1 MIWKPLCVVAGLFS
15 ILVVGSTFADPAA
28 KQVAGDQ
35 AGDKKIVSRE
45 DVVYGRI
52 RGAALLADIAYPESQ
67 EKLPAIISVHG
78 GRWVGGHKKDASTI
92 KVDQW
97 AGFGFFAMSIDYRLK
112 NCTPAP
118 ACYQD
123 FQCAIRYV
131 HAHAE
136 QYNIDPQR
144 IFVIGQS
151 AGGQMTSLAATL
163 GDGPYPRTGGWEKA
177 SNDFRA
183 AISVAAA
190 YDLPTLDWGPLWAP
204 PGVSPDEALALASPT
219 RHITKQSKPLLVLHS
234 DNDKSVPIANALVM
248 IAALE
253 KAGAPHKFHRYPDMG
268 HMGINDEVIA
278 QTRAFIAEELAK
290 PAAGEAK

>member
-1 MIWKPLCVVAGLFS
+1 MFTIVGLLGVMVAGA
-15 ILVVGSTFADPAA
+15 TFAEPYSNELR
-28 KQVAGDQ
+28 AGEND
-35 AGDKKIVSRE
+35 GNKIVYTE

-52 RGAALLADIAYPESQ
+52 HGAGLLADVAYPESK

-78 GRWVGGHKKDASTI
+78 GRWVGGHKKDGSTI
-92 KVDQW
+92 KVEQW

-136 QYNIDPQR
+136 KYNIDTER
-144 IFVIGQS
+144 IFLIGQS
-151 AGGQMTSLAATL
+151 AGGQMVSLAATL
-163 GDGPYPRTGGWEKA
+163 GEGPYPRTGGWEKS

-204 PGVSPDEALALASPT
+204 PGVAPEEALTLASPT
-219 RHITKQSKPLLVLHS
+219 RHITQKSKPILLLHS
-234 DNDKSVPIANALVM
+234 DNDKSVPIANALAMV
-248 IAALE
+248 AALE
-253 KAGAPHKFHRYPDMG
+253 KAGAAHKFHRYPEMG

-278 QTRAFIAEELAK
+278 KARAFIEEQSAV
-290 PAAGEAK
+290 AADKDK

>member
-1 MIWKPLCVVAGLFS
+1 MNWKPLCAAVGLLTVFVMGGTFS
-15 ILVVGSTFADPAA
+15 DPAA
-28 KQVAGDQ
+28 TEAAGAQ
-35 AGDKKIVSRE
+35 AGEKKTVAKD
-45 DVVYGRI
+45 DVVYGRVH
-52 RGAALLADIAYPESQ
+52 GAALLADIAYPESK
-67 EKLPAIISVHG
+67 EKIPAIISVHG

-136 QYNIDPQR
+136 QYNIDTQR

-151 AGGQMTSLAATL
+151 AGGHMTSLAATL
-163 GDGPYPRTGGWEKA
+163 GDGPFPRTGGWEKS

-190 YDLPTLDWGPLWAP
+190 FDLPTLDWGPLWAP
-204 PGVSPDEALALASPT
+204 PGVAPEVALALASPT

-234 DNDKSVPIANALVM
+234 DNDKSVPIANALLMV
-248 IAALE
+248 AALE
-253 KAGAPHKFHRYPDMG
+253 KAEAPHKFHRYPDMG

-278 QTRAFIAEELAK
+278 KSLAFIKEISAQPETK
-290 PAAGEAK
+290 

>member
-1 MIWKPLCVVAGLFS
+1 MNRIVVYAIVG
-15 ILVVGSTFADPAA
+15 ILGITLVTVRSSGPGGQQVQAADESSA
-28 KQVAGDQ
+28 
-35 AGDKKIVSRE
+35 KIVIKE
-45 DVVYGRI
+45 DIVYGRI
-52 RGAALLADIAYPESQ
+52 HGAGLLADIAYPESK

-78 GRWVGGHKKDASTI
+78 GRWVGGHKKDGSTI
-92 KVDQW
+92 KVEQW

-123 FQCAIRYV
+123 LQCALRYV
-131 HAHAE
+131 HAHAD
-136 QYNIDPQR
+136 QYNIDTQR
-144 IFVIGQS
+144 IFLMGQS
-151 AGGQMTSLAATL
+151 AGGQMVSLAATL

-204 PGVSPDEALALASPT
+204 PGVSAEEALALASPN
-219 RHITKQSKPLLVLHS
+219 RHLTKDSKPILVMHS
-234 DNDKSVPIANALVM
+234 DNDKSVPIANALLMV
-248 IAALE
+248 AALE
-253 KAGAPHKFHRYPDMG
+253 KSGAPHKFHRYPDMG

-278 QTRAFIAEELAK
+278 KARAFIEDHTSKPVNDKAK
-290 PAAGEAK
+290 

>member
-1 MIWKPLCVVAGLFS
+1 MTRKVLCAIVGFLGLMLAVGTLPPPVTQGVQAGQ
-15 ILVVGSTFADPAA
+15 D
-28 KQVAGDQ
+28 
-35 AGDKKIVSRE
+35 GDKKIISKE

-52 RGAALLADIAYPESQ
+52 HGAGLLADIAYPESK

-78 GRWVGGHKKDASTI
+78 GRWVGGHKKDGSTI

-123 FQCAIRYV
+123 LQCAIRYV
-131 HAHAE
+131 HEHAA
-136 QYNIDPQR
+136 QYNVDTSR
-144 IFVIGQS
+144 IFLMGQS
-151 AGGQMTSLAATL
+151 AGGQMVSLAATL

-177 SNDFRA
+177 SNDFKA

-204 PGVSPDEALALASPT
+204 PGVPAEEALALASPN
-219 RHITKQSKPLLVLHS
+219 RQLKKESKPILVMHS
-234 DNDKSVPIANALVM
+234 DNDKSVPIANALLMV
-248 IAALE
+248 AALE
-253 KAGAPHKFHRYPDMG
+253 KAGTPHKFHRYPEMG

-278 QTRAFIAEELAK
+278 KARAFIAEQSAA
-290 PAAGEAK
+290 PADGKSK